1 MEATTVVANGSA
13 ATIKEAVFMKSKD
26 IPLLLQKKKVLEKQ
40 AIQFKQEQEIKENE
54 KRELEQMQ
62 SDLKLEKTRLKDFYD
77 EIKKKEGE
85 IINRKST
92 LENELQFFEK
102 VVSNLD
108 KLKTSKDELLRK
120 KQGDLDLE
128 KKELNDLE
136 KKKIGFEEKNKEV
149 SSQIEELIQKI
160 KTNEKKEIELNAA
173 MREYERLNKKL
184 NEDIAENTSLIQE
197 KTNQIASL
205 HEKSEKLASGLD
217 SKKMHVSDEIKNRE
231 NIVKK
236 LSLQEIEIQ
245 KLEKKKEDEEGR
257 LNEMKLELEMEKN
270 KLNNLEFDI
279 KVMFLYFFSRP

>member
-1 MEATTVVANGSA
+1 
-13 ATIKEAVFMKSKD
+13 MKSKD

-77 EIKKKEGE
+77 ENKKKEGE